1 MCRGCEEC
9 RAAGCL
15 LCVHW
20 CLPFVLLLQHTP
32 RQAPQLPTGLSA
44 SDHGTT
50 TFWTSR
56 SRHRYGAEG
65 ACRGLDRGRG
75 VFLPLPHLHAASAR
89 ICVSRWNIRHVF
101 LSLSL
106 LILRFVYLLSCCVL
120 PYRAAAASLIVTSF
134 LHFKFLCHA
143 APLPFSPPF
152 NLCCLCQTTPT
163 CVQVTS
169 TPQHLE
175 TISNCLISLPSL
187 VPLPSLRLWDLFH
200 SPCSPTLF
208 CLFIHVQLSIS
219 SLGSRFTSATY
230 LWGHN
235 TASICHHGYVHTFS
249 TRVLPLFSPEEM
261 KASLGIKIWLTQSSH

>member
-1 MCRGCEEC
+1 MFSVLLLCAITCRGCEER

-15 LCVHW
+15 LWVHW

-56 SRHRYGAEG
+56 SRHRYGAES
-65 ACRGLDRGRG
+65 ACRGFDRGRG
-75 VFLPLPHLHAASAR
+75 FSFL
-89 ICVSRWNIRHVF
+89 CVSRWKTRRVF

-106 LILRFVYLLSCCVL
+106 LIFVHLLSCCVL
-120 PYRAAAASLIVTSF
+120 PYRVGAASLIVTCF

-152 NLCCLCQTTPT
+152 DLCCLCQTTPT

-187 VPLPSLRLWDLFH
+187 VPLPSLHLWYPLFH

-208 CLFIHVQLSIS
+208 YLFIHFQLSIA
-219 SLGSRFTSATY
+219 SLGSHFTSATF

-235 TASICHHGYVHTFS
+235 TASICHPGYVHTFS
-249 TRVLPLFSPEEM
+249 THVLPLFSPEEM
-261 KASLGIKIWLTQSSH
+261 KVSLGIKIWLTQSSH

>member
-1 MCRGCEEC
+1 MPSSVLCAVAIICCGCEER

-65 ACRGLDRGRG
+65 STADAGFSFLYCTFTQHRR
-75 VFLPLPHLHAASAR
+75 VF
-89 ICVSRWNIRHVF
+89 VF

-106 LILRFVYLLSCCVL
+106 LIPRFVCLLSCCVL
-120 PYRAAAASLIVTSF
+120 PYRAGAASLIVTCF

-152 NLCCLCQTTPT
+152 DLCCLCQTTPT

-175 TISNCLISLPSL
+175 TISNCLISPPSL
-187 VPLPSLRLWDLFH
+187 VPLPSLHLWDPLFH
-200 SPCSPTLF
+200 SPCSPALF
-208 CLFIHVQLSIS
+208 CLFIHFQLSIS

-249 TRVLPLFSPEEM
+249 TSVLPLFSPEEM
-261 KASLGIKIWLTQSSH
+261 KVSLGIKIWLTQSSH